1 MPTNPSTHDA
11 SRPVGQLSLFLLF
24 VVLAA
29 LGLFLIMRAVTPMR
43 DRDTSPI
50 LPTSTVPTATPP
62 VVVPTSTPARPTPST
77 PVPPMPTTSTPTLPV
92 VRPRPANAVCDE
104 QNFICVNAPG
114 QNDLISN
121 PTVVTGTAIAFENTF
136 LWRIEDG
143 RGTVIAGSHAMA
155 NAPDIGQPGPF
166 MIRAFWDVVPQ
177 TPTGTLVVYEAS
189 ARDGEPIHVV
199 RLPVRFAT
207 RAAATRRLYFV
218 PEALSAKMDCRAV
231 EAHSVTVPGSAT
243 PIEATLRA
251 LLSYDDSRT
260 PPGLK
265 TSIPSGTGLVS
276 ITVNNGLAKVIFD
289 ANLEREVGGSCRVG
303 AIRAQIT
310 QTLLQFPSIQRVD
323 LSVEGKTPE
332 ETLQP

>member
-1 MPTNPSTHDA
+1 MPTNPPSQDA

-29 LGLFLIMRAVTPMR
+29 LGLFLVMRAVTPMR
-43 DRDTSPI
+43 DRDTAPI
-50 LPTSTVPTATPP
+50 LPTSTVVTATPP
-62 VVVPTSTPARPTPST
+62 VVAPTSTSPRPTPPT
-77 PVPPMPTTSTPTLPV
+77 PVPTPTSPAPTLPA
-92 VRPRPANAVCDE
+92 VRPRPANALCDA
-104 QNFICVNAPG
+104 QNFICISTPG

-136 LWRIEDG
+136 LWRIEDALG
-143 RGTVIAGSHAMA
+143 NLVAGSHVMA
-155 NAPDIGQPGPF
+155 DAPDIGQPGPF
-166 MIRAFWDVVPQ
+166 TIRAFWDASPQ
-177 TPTGTLVVYEAS
+177 TATGTLIAYEAS
-189 ARDGEPIHVV
+189 ARDGEPIHMV
-199 RLPVRFAT
+199 RVPVRFAT
-207 RAAATRRLYFV
+207 RAATSRRLFFV
-218 PEALSAKMDCRAV
+218 PEVLSPKLDC
-231 EAHSVTVPGSAT
+231 STVREHTVSIPGSLA

-251 LLSYDDSRT
+251 LLAYDDSRT

-310 QTLLQFPSIQRVD
+310 KTLLQFPSIQQVD
-323 LSVEGKTPE
+323 LSVEGKTPQ

>member
-1 MPTNPSTHDA
+1 MPTNPPSQDA

-43 DRDTSPI
+43 DRDASPI

-62 VVVPTSTPARPTPST
+62 VAAPTSTLPRPNPPTPI
-77 PVPPMPTTSTPTLPV
+77 PATPTPTRPV
-92 VRPRPANAVCDE
+92 VRPRPANALCDE
-104 QNFICVNAPG
+104 QNFICISTPG

-136 LWRIEDG
+136 LWRIEDA
-143 RGTVIAGSHAMA
+143 RGNLVAGSHAMA

-166 MIRAFWDVVPQ
+166 SIRAFWDAAPQ
-177 TPTGTLVVYEAS
+177 TATGTLIAYEAS
-189 ARDGEPIHVV
+189 ARDGEPTHVV
-199 RLPVRFAT
+199 RVPVRFAP
-207 RAAATRRLYFV
+207 RAAASRRLFFV
-218 PEALSAKMDCRAV
+218 PEVLNENMDCT
-231 EAHSVTVPGSAT
+231 SVREQTVSIPGSIA

-265 TSIPSGTGLVS
+265 TSIPSGTGIVS

-303 AIRAQIT
+303 SIRAQIT
-310 QTLLQFPSIQRVD
+310 KTLFQFPSIRQVD
-323 LSVEGKTPE
+323 ISVDGKTPQ